1 MKHHADFSRP
11 TISKANIGSGKETS
25 TTAKTEILKERALLR
40 HSDHIKHN
48 GFSCIRW
55 KAVKNGKTMR
65 IFRLIRDNKLY
76 NAKVFVILN
85 QQYIN

>member
-48 GFSCIRW
+48 GFSCIR
-55 KAVKNGKTMR
+55 
-65 IFRLIRDNKLY
+65 
-76 NAKVFVILN
+76 
-85 QQYIN
+85 